1 MHIGHMTGTDIKKAR
16 KHLRLKQTQMAKLCD
31 MRPETLSRIEL
42 GKITELPPRLGLV
55 VALVSRDEASLR
67 FAMDMMGVE

>member
-1 MHIGHMTGTDIKKAR
+1 MTGTDIKKAR
-16 KHLRLKQTQMAKLCD
+16 HFLRLKQTQMAKLCE

-55 VALVSRDEASLR
+55 VALISRDEATLR
-67 FAMDMMGVE
+67 FAMDFMRVE